1 MKRALV
7 MDDTKSIRTMLKTCL
22 ELQDYETLTVNN
34 GYEGLEIL
42 RTHTIDLVFL
52 DIKMPEISGTEVLKK
67 MRADGIN
74 VPVVIMTAFAT
85 VKNAI
90 ECTKLG
96 AVTYLQKP
104 FSVEK
109 IKSVIEGFEK
119 PKNSLNFFI
128 NSSKELIEDQKA
140 DEALL
145 LLKKALSIYIDSSE
159 IYHLIG
165 KTYELKANSE
175 EAQKFYDISEKFKL

>member
-1 MKRALV
+1 MKKALV

-34 GYEGLEIL
+34 GNEGLEIL
-42 RTHTIDLVFL
+42 RTYIIDLVFL

-67 MRADGIN
+67 MRLEGIN

-104 FSVEK
+104 FSAEK
-109 IKSVIEGFEK
+109 IKIIIEEFEK
-119 PKNSLNFFI
+119 PNTSLDFFI
-128 NSSKELIEDQKA
+128 NSSKELIELKKA

-145 LLKKALSIYIDSSE
+145 LLRKALSMCINSSE
-159 IYHLIG
+159 IYKLIG
-165 KTYELKANSE
+165 KTYELKDNKE
-175 EAQKFYDISEKFKL
+175 EAQRFYDISKKFK